1 MALAL
6 TKIID
11 LVDKKAKGNRGI
23 TGYFKIS
30 KNDYAYEFI
39 ESPGPNNINM
49 P

>member
-1 MALAL
+1 MALPL

-11 LVDKKAKGNRGI
+11 LVDKKAKGKQGI

-39 ESPGPNNINM
+39 ESPGPKNISV